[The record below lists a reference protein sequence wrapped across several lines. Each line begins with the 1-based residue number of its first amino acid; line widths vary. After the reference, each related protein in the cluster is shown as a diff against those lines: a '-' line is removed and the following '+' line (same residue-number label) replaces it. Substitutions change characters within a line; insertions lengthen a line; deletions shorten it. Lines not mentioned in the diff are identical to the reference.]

1 MARRVFISYA
11 REDREAVALL
21 AKQLEAQGFAVWWD
35 WQLVGGSNY
44 RHAIQ
49 EELTKADKVIVVWSR
64 HSVRS
69 DFVIDEASAAKE
81 AGKLVPIR
89 IDGSAPP
96 LGFGGLHTIAV
107 RIYRRR
113 SPEIAAAA
121 SAAKRRTVV
130 RSGVVQPGRSG
141 PHQRR
146 GALQHDRVPRRRVR
160 ALDGRDGDPAGP
172 RDPADAIGQ
181 GKRPI
186 PRATWCASS
195 SYRY

>member
-21 AKQLEAQGFAVWWD
+21 AKQLEAQGLAVWWD

-49 EELTKADKVIVVWSR
+49 EELTKADKVVVVWSR

-81 AGKLVPIR
+81 AGKLVPVR

-96 LGFGGLHTIAV
+96 LGF
-107 RIYRRR
+107 
-113 SPEIAAAA
+113 
-121 SAAKRRTVV
+121 
-130 RSGVVQPGRSG
+130 
-141 PHQRR
+141 
-146 GALQHDRVPRRRVR
+146 
-160 ALDGRDGDPAGP
+160 
-172 RDPADAIGQ
+172 
-181 GKRPI
+181 
-186 PRATWCASS
+186 
-195 SYRY
+195 